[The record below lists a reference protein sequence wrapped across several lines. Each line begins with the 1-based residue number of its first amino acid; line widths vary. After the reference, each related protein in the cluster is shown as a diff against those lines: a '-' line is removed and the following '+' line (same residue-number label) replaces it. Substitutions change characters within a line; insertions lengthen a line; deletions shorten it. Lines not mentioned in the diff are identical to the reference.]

1 MRPVVST
8 SFASITLSFCVL
20 AISWSSAALSNG
32 SKTLSVALHPPPHI
46 RSLTIN
52 EARAIFSMRTKIWP
66 DGSPITVFVLPN
78 NNPEHN
84 QFVRSLLTLL
94 PHQLKRNWDRLV
106 YTGIGQAP
114 TVVADPT
121 EMLEQLKATPG
132 SIGYIKTGSEDETL
146 HLITLQ

>member
-1 MRPVVST
+1 
-8 SFASITLSFCVL
+8 
-20 AISWSSAALSNG
+20 
-32 SKTLSVALHPPPHI
+32 
-46 RSLTIN
+46 
-52 EARAIFSMRTKIWP
+52 MRTKIWP

>member
-1 MRPVVST
+1 MRSLYPTFFVRVIYCLWLI
-8 SFASITLSFCVL
+8 AM
-20 AISWSSAALSNG
+20 SWSCSAQSSSSTAV
-32 SKTLSVALHPPPHI
+32 TVALHPPPHI
-46 RSLTIN
+46 QTLSIN
-52 EARAIFSMRTKIWP
+52 EARAIFSMRLRAWP
-66 DGSPITVFVLPN
+66 DGSPITVFVLPD

-114 TVVADPT
+114 TEVANET

-132 SIGYIKTGSEDETL
+132 SIGYIKTGNEDETL
-146 HLITLQ
+146 HLIELR